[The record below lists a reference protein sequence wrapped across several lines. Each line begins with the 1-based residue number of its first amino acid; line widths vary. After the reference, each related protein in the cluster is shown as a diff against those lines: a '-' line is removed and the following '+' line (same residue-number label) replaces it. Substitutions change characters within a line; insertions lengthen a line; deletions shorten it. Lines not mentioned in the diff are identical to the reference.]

1 MSKQHYP
8 QSWVKAGSNGW
19 VSTKLVYISNV
30 EETLYGDKVTF
41 TYNNVEY
48 QSSVVSGSRPG

>member
-19 VSTKLVYISNV
+19 VSTKLIYINNV
-30 EETLYGDKVTF
+30 EETPFGDEVTF
-41 TYNNVEY
+41 TYENMEY
-48 QSSVVSGSRPG
+48 KSKIVSGSRPG